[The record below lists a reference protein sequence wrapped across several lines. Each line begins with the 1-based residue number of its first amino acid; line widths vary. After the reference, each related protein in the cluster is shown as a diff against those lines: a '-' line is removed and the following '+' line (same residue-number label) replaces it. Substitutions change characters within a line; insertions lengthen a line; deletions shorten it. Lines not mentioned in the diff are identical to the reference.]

1 MFFSSI
7 FCESFVINYFQNTKQ
22 MKYNSDKNFMK
33 LFQAIILRGLLWAA
47 VATADQSHH
56 QSFKQVTHVTFI
68 MMTIRPYDDQID

>member
-1 MFFSSI
+1 MFFSPI
-7 FCESFVINYFQNTKQ
+7 FCESFVMNYFQKTKQ

-56 QSFKQVTHVTFI
+56 QSFKQVKFLSKI
-68 MMTIRPYDDQID
+68 LEMLERE